1 MSDNNGDTPRFPG
14 AVPLGPPPQVG
25 TQMVS
30 CIWHSAGIE
39 HPPGAP
45 ECQFHGGTDQMV
57 MPVTQL
63 LGWLTITVTTVA
75 RAYNGMAEHLAELG
89 VQVEALDATLP
100 E

>member
-1 MSDNNGDTPRFPG
+1 MSDNNGDPRFQG
-14 AVPLGPPPQVG
+14 AVPLGGELAPG

-45 ECQFHGGTDQMV
+45 QCQFHGATDQMV

-63 LGWLTITVTTVA
+63 LGWLTITLTTVTA
-75 RAYNGMAEHLAELG
+75 AYNGMAEHLADLG
-89 VQVEALDATLP
+89 VQVEALDATLS